1 MFATGAGIL
10 TQKDGVTSD
19 GLQEVFM
26 TNLFGHFLL
35 VSELYNTFIVSH
47 VMAEQ
52 LHITQ
57 HKAAPLCMYILYY
70 FMSLQ

>member
-35 VSELYNTFIVSH
+35 VSVDYFTELYHTFIVSH
-47 VMAEQ
+47 M
-52 LHITQ
+52 
-57 HKAAPLCMYILYY
+57 
-70 FMSLQ
+70 